1 METRP
6 LSNGV
11 EILTPKERTQ
21 LQGIKRRQKGYSG
34 LSKSEATKLL
44 KEEVNRAWEIEYNL
58 AKTRQTPRPSNY
70 FQTYE
75 WLPNYSIK
83 AKCKRAVSSAY
94 YTLRLGHGYLKRT

>member
-1 METRP
+1 MYNQTN
-6 LSNGV
+6 S
-11 EILTPKERTQ
+11 Q

-58 AKTRQTPRPSNY
+58 AKTRQTPHPGNY

-75 WLPNYSIK
+75 
-83 AKCKRAVSSAY
+83 
-94 YTLRLGHGYLKRT
+94 